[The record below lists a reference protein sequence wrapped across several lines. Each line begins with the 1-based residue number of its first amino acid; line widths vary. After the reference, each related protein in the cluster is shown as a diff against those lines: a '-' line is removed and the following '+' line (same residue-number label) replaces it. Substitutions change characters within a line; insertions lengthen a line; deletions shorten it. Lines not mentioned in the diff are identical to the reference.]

1 MNFMS
6 SQKAISG
13 SENIMTNNIVEIGF
27 FCRFSSLRTIKVIS
41 TNRKESTVIIYSW
54 KSRGW

>member
-41 TNRKESTVIIYSW
+41 TNRKESTVIIYS
-54 KSRGW
+54 